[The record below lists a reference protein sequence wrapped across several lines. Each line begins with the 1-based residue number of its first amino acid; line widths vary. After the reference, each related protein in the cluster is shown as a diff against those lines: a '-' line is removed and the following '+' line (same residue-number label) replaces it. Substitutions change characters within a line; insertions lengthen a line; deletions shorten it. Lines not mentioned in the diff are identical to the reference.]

1 LDLRPLAFAALAAAA
16 APAEAAPALSFP
28 LDCTIGSTCEVQ
40 HYVDD
45 DPGPGVRDYRGGRR
59 TYEGHSGVDLRVKD
73 MATAA
78 RTAVLAAAPGRVA
91 RLRDGVADVSIRA
104 EGAPDVKGQEC
115 GNGVVIDHGDG
126 WESQYC
132 HLARGSITVKVGD
145 QVRGGQAIARV
156 GLSGDT
162 EFAHLHLSVR
172 HGSTVIDPFAP
183 GPGTPPLW
191 TAAAMTRLAYK
202 AGAVLNVGFASG
214 PVEMP
219 ALEAAAPPAPGREAP
234 YLVAYVRAIDL
245 EGGDELELVLKGP
258 GGAVLAQNRIRLDRD
273 KAQYMRF
280 VGKKRPPTGWP
291 AGRYEASFQVRRGGK
306 SVIARTFAV
315 QL

>member
-1 LDLRPLAFAALAAAA
+1 VDLRPFALVILVATATPAAA
-16 APAEAAPALSFP
+16 APALNFP

-40 HYVDD
+40 HYMDD

-59 TYEGHSGVDLRVKD
+59 TYEGHNGIDLRVKD

-78 RTAVLAAAPGRVA
+78 KTAVLAAAPGRVA

-104 EGAPDVKGQEC
+104 EGAPSVKGQEC

-126 WESQYC
+126 WETQYC

-145 QVRGGQAIARV
+145 QVKPGQPIARV

-183 GPGTPPLW
+183 GPGAAPLW
-191 TAAAMTRLAYK
+191 TPAAMTRLAYK
-202 AGAVLNVGFASG
+202 AGAVLNAGFASG

-219 ALEAAAPPAPGREAP
+219 ALEAGAPAAPGREAP
-234 YLVAYVRAIDL
+234 YLVAYVRAIEL
-245 EGGDELELVLKGP
+245 ESGDVVELVLKGP
-258 GGAVLAQNRIRLDRD
+258 GGAVLAQNQVTLDRD

-280 VGKKRPPTGWP
+280 VGKKRPATGWP
-291 AGRYEASFQVRRGGK
+291 AGRYEASYQVRRGGK
-306 SVIARTFAV
+306 TVIARDFTQQF
-315 QL
+315 